1 MREYYK
7 EKIKNLV
14 ALRTNL
20 FAVTIVLTGG
30 VFGLFFMEINTA
42 KLLFF
47 FMLGGYFDILFL
59 KNLFYI
65 NNCIEKCVEELK

>member
-7 EKIKNLV
+7 EKIKNLI
-14 ALRTNL
+14 ALRSNL
-20 FAVTIVLTGG
+20 FTVTIVLTGG
-30 VFGLFFMEINTA
+30 IFGLFFMDIHVA

-47 FMLGGYFDILFL
+47 LLLGGYFDILFL

-65 NNCIEKCVEELK
+65 NSYIEKCVEDMK

>member
-7 EKIKNLV
+7 EKIKNLI

-20 FAVTIVLTGG
+20 FTVTIVLTGG
-30 VFGLFFMEINTA
+30 VFGLFFMEINTT
-42 KLLFF
+42 KFLFF